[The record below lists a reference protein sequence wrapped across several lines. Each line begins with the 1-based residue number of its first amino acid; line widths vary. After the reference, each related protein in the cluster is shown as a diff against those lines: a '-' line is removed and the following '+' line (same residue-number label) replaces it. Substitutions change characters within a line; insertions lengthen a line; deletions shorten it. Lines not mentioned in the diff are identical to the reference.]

1 MDHKTIDIEKQS
13 NISIMMIVGI
23 VIMTVIFINSVHN
36 TEIESIILFVLVCP
50 IFTVLLGMYTFT
62 YRGKTYIVSR
72 VIFFIFLI
80 VSLFCLAAIFYL
92 GELGKGYSH

>member
-1 MDHKTIDIEKQS
+1 MDNKTIDIEKQS

-36 TEIESIILFVLVCP
+36 TEIESIILFAMVCP

-62 YRGKTYIVSR
+62 YRGKAYILSR
-72 VIFFIFLI
+72 VTFYVFFIL
-80 VSLFCLAAIFYL
+80 SLFCLAAIFYL
-92 GELGKGYSH
+92 TELGKGYSH